1 LAETG
6 NEEAIANRH
15 VVTLD
20 RFQQRH
26 LPTAFVYGVIK
37 KYGDDRGGLL
47 AALVAYYG
55 FLSLFPLLVIL
66 FTVVAYILPLFPEAE
81 HRLVDSV
88 LTQFPVIGPQLRDNV
103 HPLEGNPVSLVLGVL
118 VLLWGA
124 LGLADVLQF
133 VMNQIWNIPERRR
146 AGFFPRLARSLLLY
160 ALLAPGLAATTLISS
175 LGTVL
180 HWGSAGSLLASL
192 PGLAANTGLFFVVF
206 RVLTP
211 AQVGWKQLIPGVI
224 VSGAGWQLM
233 QTIGVNLLVNQ
244 LRHASHVYGIF
255 GLTIGL
261 IGFLYVAA
269 QLVVY
274 SAEINVVS
282 AQRLWPRGLL
292 PTARTPADRRQLAS
306 LVNRAERVLDEEV
319 EVKS

>member
-1 LAETG
+1 MMK
-6 NEEAIANRH
+6 
-15 VVTLD
+15 LD

-26 LPTAFVYGVIK
+26 RPAAFVYGVIK

-55 FLSLFPLLVIL
+55 FLCLFPLLVIL
-66 FTVVAYILPLFPEAE
+66 FTVVAYILPLFPDAE

-88 LTQFPVIGPQLRDNV
+88 LSQFPVIGPQLRDNV
-103 HPLEGNPVSLVLGVL
+103 HPLQGNPISLIVGVL
-118 VLLWGA
+118 LLLWGA

-180 HWGSAGSLLASL
+180 RWGSGGSLLASI
-192 PGLAANTGLFFVVF
+192 PGAVANMGLFFIVF
-206 RVLTP
+206 RILTP
-211 AQVGWKQLIPGVI
+211 AQVGWRQLVPGVI
-224 VSGAGWQLM
+224 LSGAGWQVM
-233 QTIGVNLLVNQ
+233 QTIGVNLAVNQ
-244 LRHASHVYGIF
+244 LHHASHVYGVF

-261 IGFLYVAA
+261 IGLLYLAA

-274 SAEINVVS
+274 SAEINAVS

-292 PTARTPADRRQLAS
+292 PSSRTCADRRQLAS
-306 LVNRAERVLDEEV
+306 LVKRAERVRGEDID
-319 EVKS
+319 VKS